1 MSLSPPVLVLAPPR
15 FLGPLGIMRTL
26 RPWGVRVY
34 SLTYDSPSIPNA
46 SRFCAG
52 TFAIG
57 RDGRPM
63 GQPAEAILDSLLAA
77 GRRLGQGAVLVPGS
91 DEWSVFVARH
101 SHELR
106 PAFRFPEM
114 SLDLIEG
121 LASKKGL
128 FELSIRHGLPTPRI
142 LVPAGEDEL
151 AAAAAQLRFPVM
163 LKPIESRPGRQG
175 MNLVASR
182 EDLMPCY
189 RGIDDPGNILCQEY
203 IPGGDQDV
211 WVFNGY
217 FDATSRCLAAFTGR
231 KIRQHPAHM
240 GLIALGVCER
250 NDEVRALTERFLMAV
265 GYQGVVD
272 IGYRWDRRDGQY
284 KVLDIN
290 PRLGGAF
297 RLFVDRDGMD
307 VMRAMYLDLT
317 GRPVRQVEQR
327 DGRKWLLEAG
337 EILSLRHYRR
347 DDGLTLRGWLRSLRG
362 LEEGATFS
370 LTDPVPFLVAMRL
383 MIQDTLGARWS
394 HLVRRLRWRRSRRS
408 RPPTAE
414 PAVGANKTP

>member
-1 MSLSPPVLVLAPPR
+1 VNLTPPVLVLAPPR
-15 FLGPLGIMRTL
+15 FVGPLGIMRTL

-34 SLTYDSPSIPNA
+34 SLATDSPSIPNA
-46 SRFCAG
+46 SRLCAG

-57 RDGRPM
+57 RDGRPV
-63 GQPAEAILDSLLAA
+63 GQPPLAILESLLTA
-77 GRRLGQGAVLVPGS
+77 GRRLGEGTVLVPAS

-101 SHELR
+101 SLELR
-106 PAFRFPEM
+106 DTFRFPEM
-114 SLDLIEG
+114 PLELVDG

-128 FELSIRHGLPTPRI
+128 FELASKYGLPTPRI
-142 LVPAGEDEL
+142 LVPATEDEL
-151 AAAAAQLRFPVM
+151 AVAAEELQFPVM

-175 MNLVASR
+175 MELVASR
-182 EDLMPCY
+182 QELLPRY
-189 RGIDDPGNILCQEY
+189 RAIDDPGNILCQEY

-217 FDATSRCLAAFTGR
+217 FDGQSRCLAAFTGR

-250 NDEVRALTERFLMAV
+250 NDEVRTQTEQFLAEV
-265 GYQGVVD
+265 GYRGVVD
-272 IGYRWDRRDGQY
+272 IGYRWDRRDGRY

-297 RLFVDRDGMD
+297 RLFVDRRGLD

-317 GRPVRQVEQR
+317 GRSVPEVEQK
-327 DGRKWLLEAG
+327 DGRKWLLEAA
-337 EILSLRHYRR
+337 EILSLGHYRH
-347 DDGLTLRGWLRSLRG
+347 DDGLTVRAWLRSLRG

-370 LTDPVPFLVAMRL
+370 VSDPLPFVVAMRL
-383 MIQDTLGARWS
+383 MAQDTLEARIS
-394 HLVRRLRWRRSRRS
+394 RLVGRLRRRWARTDFVS
-408 RPPTAE
+408 TA
-414 PAVGANKTP
+414 A

>member
-1 MSLSPPVLVLAPPR
+1 
-15 FLGPLGIMRTL
+15 MRTL

-34 SLTYDSPSIPNA
+34 SLAADSPSIPNA
-46 SRFCAG
+46 SRLCAG

-63 GQPAEAILDSLLAA
+63 GKPPLAILESLLTA
-77 GRRLGQGAVLVPGS
+77 GRRLGEGTVLVPGS

-101 SHELR
+101 SLELR
-106 PAFRFPEM
+106 DTFRFPEM
-114 SLDLIEG
+114 PLELVDG

-128 FELSIRHGLPTPRI
+128 FELASKYGLPTPRI
-142 LVPAGEDEL
+142 LVPATEDEL
-151 AAAAAQLRFPVM
+151 AAAAEELQFPVM

-175 MNLVASR
+175 MELVPSR
-182 EDLMPCY
+182 QELLPRY
-189 RGIDDPGNILCQEY
+189 RAIDDPGNILCQEY

-217 FDATSRCLAAFTGR
+217 FDGQSRCLAAFTGR

-250 NDEVRALTERFLMAV
+250 NDEVRTQTELFLAEV
-265 GYQGVVD
+265 GYRGVVD
-272 IGYRWDRRDGQY
+272 IGYRWDRRDGRY

-297 RLFVDRDGMD
+297 RLFVDRRGLD

-317 GRPVRQVEQR
+317 GRSVPEVEQK
-327 DGRKWLLEAG
+327 DGRKWLLEAA
-337 EILSLRHYRR
+337 EILSLGHYRH
-347 DDGLTLRGWLRSLRG
+347 DDGLTVRAWLHSLRG

-370 LTDPVPFLVAMRL
+370 VSDPLPFVVAMRL
-383 MIQDTLGARWS
+383 MAQDTLEARIS
-394 HLVRRLRWRRSRRS
+394 RLVGRLRRRRARTDFES
-408 RPPTAE
+408 TA
-414 PAVGANKTP
+414 A